1 MIRAF
6 IAIELPPHVIESIG
20 RLQERLKSSDFR
32 ISWVR
37 PENIHLTLKFLGDI
51 DSDRVQEIGKLMTRA
66 LSRQEPLEIFAS
78 GLGVFPGVRS
88 PRVIWVGI
96 DGQVQGIA
104 AIQASIDQ
112 YLAGAGFAKEK
123 RAFTGHLT
131 LGRVKGPIAGR
142 LLEAAMRSLED
153 FKTQGFRVDH
163 VSLFK
168 SQLTPQGAIY
178 SRLISVPLENRPPE
192 QSGSPVE

>member
-51 DSDRVQEIGKLMTRA
+51 DSDRVQEIGRLMTRA
-66 LSRQEPLEIFAS
+66 LSRQEPLEIFAR

-88 PRVIWVGI
+88 PRVI
-96 DGQVQGIA
+96 
-104 AIQASIDQ
+104 
-112 YLAGAGFAKEK
+112 
-123 RAFTGHLT
+123 
-131 LGRVKGPIAGR
+131 
-142 LLEAAMRSLED
+142 
-153 FKTQGFRVDH
+153 
-163 VSLFK
+163 
-168 SQLTPQGAIY
+168 
-178 SRLISVPLENRPPE
+178 
-192 QSGSPVE
+192 